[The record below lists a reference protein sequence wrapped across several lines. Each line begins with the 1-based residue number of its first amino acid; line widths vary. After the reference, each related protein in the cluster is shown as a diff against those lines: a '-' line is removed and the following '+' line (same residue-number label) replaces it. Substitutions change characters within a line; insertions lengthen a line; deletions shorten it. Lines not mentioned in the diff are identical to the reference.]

1 MRKTP
6 LATALA
12 AGLLSLLTA
21 AATPAAPAQL
31 TLEDVQ
37 KIMAQAISRAEII
50 ASSAV
55 IAITDREGFVLGV
68 WSTDGTDP
76 TPDRVGGAI
85 SEAGTPTD
93 LSTDDNAFSSRT
105 AHYLIQQ
112 NFPPGI
118 DNTSPGPLVG
128 IEFSQL
134 PFTDTNRFKRIDP
147 GPGGE
152 IPAKPG
158 NGFVTGSLGT
168 GIPNTRLSGRSSG
181 VPLYK
186 DKQLVGGIGVFTAP
200 NDDLAEVLQ
209 VELNNSV
216 PGGTLGERVALAG
229 QIGYAPSPAIYG
241 SNVTIN
247 GIRLPYV
254 LGTGRLGVVKPLG
267 TVGKAVAGFSLHAA
281 PPLYPYPVETLGG
294 QQVEFRFPV
303 RDDPNIGTLLE
314 GQSRLSADDV
324 RGIVGRVAA
333 RAAITRSSIK
343 LPIGK
348 PVQIFVC
355 VVGNPAANGVPAP
368 ILATART
375 IGSALFDAIDV
386 CPQKARTALF
396 FSNDQRAFSTR
407 TVGFLAQNH
416 YPPGLNSRAPG
427 PFGPDVPSVDAAG
440 NPIANTIGLQPK
452 YAGAPNFPVFMGLP
466 SNVPIPGQVPP
477 DPNLPDGINLF
488 GGGFPLY
495 RNGVLIGA
503 LGASGDGVEV
513 DDLMGAAGVGEEFQA
528 PEKIRADQF
537 TYDGARLPYTKF
549 PRNPGL

>member
-1 MRKTP
+1 MS
-6 LATALA
+6 LATFRAAVLLSLCVASSALA
-12 AGLLSLLTA
+12 A
-21 AATPAAPAQL
+21 PPPQQL
-31 TLEDVQ
+31 TLADVQ
-37 KIMAQAISRAEII
+37 TIMAQAISRAEII
-50 ASSAV
+50 APSSV

-68 WSTDGTDP
+68 WSVDGSDP
-76 TPDRVGGAI
+76 TPDVVGGAI

-105 AHYLIQQ
+105 AQFLIQQ

-118 DNTSPGPLVG
+118 QNESPGPLVG

-134 PFTDTNRFKRIDP
+134 PFTDTNRFKRIDT
-147 GPGGE
+147 GPNGE
-152 IPAKPG
+152 TPAKPG
-158 NGFVTGSLGT
+158 NGFVSGSLGT
-168 GIPNTRLSGRSSG
+168 GIPYTRLSGRSSG

-186 DKQLVGGIGVFTAP
+186 EGELVGGIGVFTAP
-200 NDDLAEVLQ
+200 NDDIAEILQ
-209 VELNNSV
+209 VELNNTV
-216 PGGTLGERVALAG
+216 PGPTVGERVATAG
-229 QIGYAPSPAIYG
+229 QIGYAPSPEIFG
-241 SNVTIN
+241 SNVFIN
-247 GIRLPYV
+247 GIRLPYI
-254 LGTGRLGVVKPLG
+254 LNKGKLGVVKPIG

-281 PPLYPYPVETLGG
+281 PPPYPFPVETLGG

-303 RDDPNIGTLLE
+303 RDDPNIGTLLD
-314 GQSRLSADDV
+314 GQMRLSADDV

-333 RAAITRSSIK
+333 RAAVTRSSIK

-396 FSNDQRAFSTR
+396 FSNNQRAFSTR

-416 YPPGLNSRAPG
+416 YPPGINQFGPG
-427 PFGPDVPSVDAAG
+427 PFGPDVPRVNGAG
-440 NPIANTIGLQPK
+440 MLIPDTVGLQATD
-452 YAGAPNFPVFMGLP
+452 AGAPNFPVFSGLP
-466 SNVPIPGQVPP
+466 SDVPIPGQVPP
-477 DPNLPDGINLF
+477 NPNLPDGINLF

-513 DDLMGAAGVGEEFQA
+513 DDLMGAAGVGDEFQA
-528 PEKIRADQF
+528 PQAIRADQF
-537 TYDGARLPYTKF
+537 TYDGARLPYAKF